1 MTVNSA
7 FLSDRGVLRVT
18 GIDSTAFLQ
27 GLLTNDVADLAVGAV
42 CYAALLTPQGKLLF
56 DFFVLRQG
64 GEPAAFLVDC
74 PADQAAAL
82 AKRLG
87 FYRLRAKVAIED
99 ISAELGLAAFWG
111 VSHDTTLPG
120 EAFADPRDARL
131 GFRAIAPRAQV
142 AALGEAT
149 LADYEAHRI
158 ALGVPKGGADFAYG
172 DTFPHDVNMD
182 LLHGLDFEKGCY
194 VGQEVVSRMR
204 HRANLRKRIVR
215 VNLGGAAPA
224 PGTPVL
230 DGELIVGTLGSSAGG
245 VALAQMRVDRVEEAR
260 AAGRTLS
267 AGGVRLEA
275 IDVDAPATARA

>member
-7 FLSDRGVLRVT
+7 FLGDRGVLRVT
-18 GIDSTAFLQ
+18 GADSTAFLQ
-27 GLLTNDVADLAVGAV
+27 GLLTNDVEDLAIGAAR
-42 CYAALLTPQGKLLF
+42 YAALLTPQGKLLF
-56 DFFVLRQG
+56 DFFVQRQG
-64 GEPAAFLVDC
+64 GEPPSFLLDC

-99 ISAELGLAAFWG
+99 LSAELGVAAFWG
-111 VSHDTTLPG
+111 RPPDAAFASA
-120 EAFADPRDARL
+120 AFADPRDGRL
-131 GFRAIAPRAQV
+131 GFRAIAPRAEA
-142 AALGEAT
+142 AALGEAA

-215 VNLGGAAPA
+215 VSLAGAAPA

-230 DGELIVGTLGSSAGG
+230 DGELIVGTLGSSAGA

-275 IDVDAPATARA
+275 IDFDAPAAARA